1 MSIAL
6 HATHLKQAHV
16 ERIMFHSILSFH
28 LVLCPLKSGRAP
40 SSIHWLRHRGKGF
53 VCLCATCL
61 LRTSRVSNLWLAPY
75 KSTLVVEPG
84 PLGSGSNPLPY
95 FHSIYNITIHID
107 SIFTYPSTSCSSS
120 LAWSLWPKVRR
131 SLTSKMPPQPTPRAA
146 ASQASQASQ
155 PAAYDGTSLK
165 DTYIPV
171 FDGQP
176 SSYQEWR
183 KRIGIYHLKMKLQK
197 RTAESILNIIG
208 SLQGTAWKLV
218 VTWTRSTKKELL
230 RIWWNFS
237 MMPSG
242 MTAGFVFHRILMP
255 TSLISPGNQV
265 RPCCRTSRSMT
276 RSLGRFKNVESKS
289 LMKPKDGYFSRNP
302 VSPRS
307 NSRWSS
313 PRPRRWRNSG
323 SKKPCFCWVSPG
335 IFFPCPGFFSWSVLF
350 SVPYIYPATSLPC
363 CMLFAAFWSWN
374 LSFCM
379 FFAAFGSWNLP
390 CCMLFAAFWS
400 WNFLFCMLF
409 TAFGRRNLPFS
420 MLFAAFARRNLS
432 VCVLFAEFGSW
443 NLPFCCVCCCY
454 VCCCYVCWCAV
465 CWKSCMFFA
474 AFGSWNLPCCM
485 LFAAFWSWNFLFCM
499 LFTAFG
505 RRNLPFSMLFAAFAR
520 RNLSVCVLFAEF
532 GSWNLPFCC
541 VCCCYVCCCYVCCC
555 AVCCCNVC
563 CCFFAVI
570 VVTMFV
576 VVMFVVA
583 MAVVVMVVVMSVVV
597 MLVVVIVVVVFIV
610 VMVVVAVAVGS
621 AQMNSH
627 KYVSKWLP
635 VHMYIYIHMY
645 VE

>member
-6 HATHLKQAHV
+6 HATHLKQSHV

-75 KSTLVVEPG
+75 KSTLVAEPG

-335 IFFPCPGFFSWSVLF
+335 IFFPCPGFF
-350 SVPYIYPATSLPC
+350 PD
-363 CMLFAAFWSWN
+363 
-374 LSFCM
+374 
-379 FFAAFGSWNLP
+379 
-390 CCMLFAAFWS
+390 
-400 WNFLFCMLF
+400 LFCFPSPTSILP
-409 TAFGRRNLPFS
+409 LPFHAACY
-420 MLFAAFARRNLS
+420 LQHFGAGTFHFACSLQHLGAGTFHAACYLQHFGAGTFYFACYLPHLGAGTFHLACYLPHLRAGTFQFACYLQNLGAGTFHFVVFVVVTFVVVMFVDVLS
-432 VCVLFAEFGSW
+432 VEKVACSLQPLGAGTFHAACYLQHSGAGTFYSACYLPHLGAGTFHLACYLPHLRAGTFQFACYLQ
-443 NLPFCCVCCCY
+443 NLGAGTFHFV
-454 VCCCYVCWCAV
+454 VFV
-465 CWKSCMFFA
+465 
-474 AFGSWNLPCCM
+474 
-485 LFAAFWSWNFLFCM
+485 
-499 LFTAFG
+499 
-505 RRNLPFSMLFAAFAR
+505 
-520 RNLSVCVLFAEF
+520 
-532 GSWNLPFCC
+532 
-541 VCCCYVCCCYVCCC
+541 
-555 AVCCCNVC
+555 
-563 CCFFAVI
+563 
-570 VVTMFV
+570 VVTFVVAMFVVVLSV

-583 MAVVVMVVVMSVVV
+583 S
-597 MLVVVIVVVVFIV
+597 LLWLLLRCLLLWCLLLRWLLLWWLLLCLLLWC
-610 VMVVVAVAVGS
+610 S
-621 AQMNSH
+621 LLWSLLLL
-627 KYVSKWLP
+627 SLLLLWLLLLLLLDLRKWIATN
-635 VHMYIYIHMY
+635 MYLNDYLYICIYTYTCM
-645 VE
+645 